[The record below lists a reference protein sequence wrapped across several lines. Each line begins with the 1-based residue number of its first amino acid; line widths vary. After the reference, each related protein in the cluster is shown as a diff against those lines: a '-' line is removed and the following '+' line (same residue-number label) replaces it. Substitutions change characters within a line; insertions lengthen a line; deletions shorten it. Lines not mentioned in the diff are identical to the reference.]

1 MAVVGEFDFDA
12 WAWMQRI
19 EYWEVKNM
27 ENTILTTKDLYR
39 TLYLHAS
46 EELEKARRQL
56 DDLWAE
62 NQALRRALERQRYAV
77 ERRPAR

>member
-1 MAVVGEFDFDA
+1 M
-12 WAWMQRI
+12 I
-19 EYWEVKNM
+19 NS
-27 ENTILTTKDLYR
+27 ILTREDLYR
-39 TLYLHAS
+39 TLYLHTS

-77 ERRPAR
+77 ERKPAR